1 MKKLVSEVLELTTFS
16 EEKMDAEIE
25 KAVISDNTV
34 TFHFRDGHTESRT
47 YEHRKKGHPHT
58 EEFKA
63 AMRERRRNESHNNT
77 SNN

>member
-1 MKKLVSEVLELTTFS
+1 MKKLICDVLGLTVFS

-34 TFHFRDGHTESRT
+34 EFHFWDGHTDSRA

-63 AMRERRRNESHNNT
+63 AMRERRRK
-77 SNN
+77 